1 MLSVEV
7 YRGEGVW
14 MMQRRI
20 ILNKEHLKKTN
31 LIFHKILDISADGFL
46 IIDETGSIIEIN
58 KAYLEFLAL
67 KREDVVGKYVL
78 DIIKNSKLPEIL
90 LTGETE
96 VNVLHKLADGQSPNK
111 EKVVAVTRAAVKEDN
126 RVIAAVGQIKFSTA
140 TRDLAQ
146 KLQQIDLELQYY
158 KSELKRIV
166 GNQHSFDS
174 MIGQSSSF
182 VKEKVVAQKAAQNEF
197 NVLVTGDTGT
207 GKEVFAHAIH
217 KASAR
222 INKPFIRIN
231 CAAIPSELLEAEL
244 FGYEDGAFTGA
255 KKGGKKGKFE
265 LANGGT
271 IFLDEIG
278 DMPLVMQAKMLRV
291 LQEREVEKVG
301 SYSPLPIDVRVIA
314 ATNQNLE
321 ERVIAKLF
329 RADLYYRLNVIQ
341 IRVPS
346 LKERAEDISLLSSY
360 FLSDLNERYGTC
372 ISISDQAVRTL
383 MAYHWPG
390 NVRELRN
397 VVERAYS
404 MVDGDIILNTH
415 MPACIISRAKAED
428 IGLKGR
434 NLETLMGEIEHDIL
448 MEVLRKNNF
457 NCSATAKELGIHR
470 GTLYKKFEKLGIDK
484 N

>member
-1 MLSVEV
+1 MSLSKA
-7 YRGEGVW
+7 YF
-14 MMQRRI
+14 
-20 ILNKEHLKKTN
+20 KKNN

-46 IIDETGSIIEIN
+46 IIDESGGIIEIN

-67 KREDVVGKYVL
+67 EREDVVGKYVL

-96 VNVLHKLADGQSPNK
+96 VDVLHKLADGQSPNK
-111 EKVVAVTRAAVKEDN
+111 EKVVAVTRAAVKDGNE
-126 RVIAAVGQIKFSTA
+126 VIAAVGQVKFSSA

-166 GNQHSFDS
+166 GNQYSFDS

-182 VKEKVVAQKAAQNEF
+182 VRAKAIAQKAAQNEF

-222 INKPFIRIN
+222 SNKPFIRIN

-244 FGYEDGAFTGA
+244 FGYEDGSFTGA

-301 SYSPLPIDVRVIA
+301 GYNPLPVDVRVIA

-321 ERVIAKLF
+321 ERVNARLF

-341 IRVPS
+341 IRVPP
-346 LKERAEDISLLSSY
+346 LRERIEDIPLLSSC
-360 FLSDLNERYGTC
+360 FLNDLNERYGTC
-372 ISISDQAVRTL
+372 VGISDQAVRTL
-383 MAYHWPG
+383 VAYHWPG

-415 MPACIISRAKAED
+415 LHANIISRAKAED

-434 NLETLMGEIEHDIL
+434 NLETLMGEIERDIL

-470 GTLYKKFEKLGIDK
+470 GTLYKKFDKLGIDK
-484 N
+484 NQIH